1 MCSLIEEEKNKA
13 KELLSY
19 YKGTKIVEL
28 TPNNVYTVMA
38 IINLDSNYQKAAD
51 EDIIP
56 IKEKGDKSENYNRG
70 GSSAYWFK
78 QLKESVDSTKY
89 EEIICNC
96 VNSVDRENS
105 THLNAD
111 GVGRKEISKRIKDAW
126 GNLESLKEEL
136 KKRDFS
142 EKGIIHILS
151 KETKP
156 GDRNKYKPRVNI
168 SFASKFCQIACYYL
182 FDGEEQDNFS
192 KYDTVVKNVIF
203 SGIYQKQ
210 LPIKKTTPEKKDLE
224 KENYKNNYGELYK
237 KYSDYVDAII
247 ESLPEKISRHGFD
260 QLVWYYYKGKSEKEL
275 QALAN
280 SVKDS

>member
-51 EDIIP
+51 EDTIP

-111 GVGRKEISKRIKDAW
+111 GVGRIEISDRIIEKWDS
-126 GNLESLKEEL
+126 LESLKEEL
-136 KKRDFS
+136 RKRDFS
-142 EKGIIHILS
+142 DNGIIHVLS
-151 KETKP
+151 EKTEPK
-156 GDRNKYKPRVNI
+156 DEKHNARVNI

-182 FDGEEQDNFS
+182 FDGDERDNFS
-192 KYDTVVKNVIF
+192 KYDTVVKNVIL
-203 SGIYQKQ
+203 SGIYQKK
-210 LPIKKTTPEKKDLE
+210 LNLEKPIKKFDFDKKIGDG
-224 KENYKNNYGELYK
+224 KYGELYETYQK
-237 KYSDYVDAII
+237 LIDSIRGK
-247 ESLPEKISRHGFD
+247 LPNKISRHGFD
-260 QLVWYYYKGKSEKEL
+260 QLIWYYYKGKSEKEL
-275 QALAN
+275 QDFAN
-280 SVKDS
+280 SVKGS